1 VGRSVWGRQAP
12 SELILRVFCQEPVRP
27 LRGGGVQTGGM
38 RDETL
43 RAEKQTKGLEK
54 GSLEVSRGADSLS
67 RGLLILAGS

>member
-1 VGRSVWGRQAP
+1 M
-12 SELILRVFCQEPVRP
+12 
-27 LRGGGVQTGGM
+27 QTGGM